1 MQLTT
6 SIKVCFIILFILDSL
21 ILLPTSYDTTNMNTE
36 SAINCIV
43 EELLLLRPERGD
55 KRLPARKLLRRI
67 KGKMLN
73 FN

>member
-1 MQLTT
+1 
-6 SIKVCFIILFILDSL
+6 
-21 ILLPTSYDTTNMNTE
+21 MNTE